1 MGKTTRKSE
10 MLYVDHDKFAL
21 LVELAKKTRI
31 PRSVLWREALDDL
44 LVKHGVLKA
53 GSRQS

>member
-53 GSRQS
+53 SSRQS

>member
-21 LVELAKKTRI
+21 LAELAKKTRI

-53 GSRQS
+53 SSRQS